1 MTRPALTLLAGA
13 LCAAGLAAREE
24 EPAEPV
30 TFTFTRMSGPAG
42 DRKAAYDAKADA
54 YFLKV
59 SDIAR
64 FEVKA
69 VAADLEERR
78 VVLNISGMLDKP
90 EGKLTLYLPEKDKPQ
105 ARSHVLYHE
114 GFDKELFKIERK
126 DGVTAIEF
134 LPKGKELLKAGV
146 WFQYIDFYRQ

>member
-1 MTRPALTLLAGA
+1 MKRPALILFAAA
-13 LCAAGLAAREE
+13 LSTSGLAARE

-30 TFTFTRMSGPAG
+30 TFTFTKMSGPAG

-69 VAADLEERR
+69 VAGDLEKRR
-78 VVLNISGMLDKP
+78 VVLNVSGMVDKP
-90 EGKLTLYLPEKDKPQ
+90 EGKLTLYVPEKDKPQ
-105 ARSHVLYHE
+105 PKSYVLFHE
-114 GFDKELFKIERK
+114 GYDKELFKIERK
-126 DGVTAIEF
+126 DGVTTIEF
-134 LPKGKELLKAGV
+134 LPKGKELLKAGAR
-146 WFQYIDFYRQ
+146 FEYIDFYRR